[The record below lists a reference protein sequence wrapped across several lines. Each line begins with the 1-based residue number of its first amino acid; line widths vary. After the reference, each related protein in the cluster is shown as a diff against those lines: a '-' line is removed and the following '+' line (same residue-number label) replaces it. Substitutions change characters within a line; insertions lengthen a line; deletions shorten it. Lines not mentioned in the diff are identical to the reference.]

1 MGAGVSPAD
10 HVVALARVPD
20 PLVDRTAVD
29 RDGGAAERAL
39 KGAVWAVPPA
49 LADHDPGPLR
59 HSHRGRPKVLA
70 READPARTL
79 AEALT
84 RDAEVDAPLLL
95 GALMH
100 TQLVEQRRGAVHVL
114 IE

>member
-1 MGAGVSPAD
+1 MTERSPIDAFKD
-10 HVVALARVPD
+10 VLSGTAR
-20 PLVDRTAVD
+20 AI
-29 RDGGAAERAL
+29 
-39 KGAVWAVPPA
+39 
-49 LADHDPGPLR
+49 
-59 HSHRGRPKVLA
+59 
-70 READPARTL
+70 
-79 AEALT
+79 T